1 METPIEANV
10 VSKKRCQLQIAK
22 AWWEKKHAAINESN
36 SLQEEINLLK
46 VEVEALRNAKDF
58 LWTKNSNLIALN
70 KTITSE
76 RDFLLGERDRLKA
89 DLDVLKSEINTLK
102 STNQILLGDSE
113 PLSTALEHNLGVN
126 QDFAPLSKSP
136 ESFGGLKR
144 LLMHLAELLFVGT
157 AILAI
162 MSVLLRQTKPIMRL
176 RTIVDSLFKQN
187 IFGIEAAK
195 TVFKR
200 NAGYLFF

>member
-1 METPIEANV
+1 
-10 VSKKRCQLQIAK
+10 LQIAK

-36 SLQEEINLLK
+36 SLQEGVNRLK

-89 DLDVLKSEINTLK
+89 DLDVLKSEIKTLK

-113 PLSTALEHNLGVN
+113 SLSTALEHNLGVN
-126 QDFAPLSKSP
+126 QDFAPLSKSL
-136 ESFGGLKR
+136 ESFGGLKKVTDASSR
-144 LLMHLAELLFVGT
+144 VAVCWSCNFGNYVCIVASNKAYYAIKNHFIPSSGKIHLELK
-157 AILAI
+157 
-162 MSVLLRQTKPIMRL
+162 QQKP
-176 RTIVDSLFKQN
+176 F
-187 IFGIEAAK
+187 
-195 TVFKR
+195 
-200 NAGYLFF
+200 